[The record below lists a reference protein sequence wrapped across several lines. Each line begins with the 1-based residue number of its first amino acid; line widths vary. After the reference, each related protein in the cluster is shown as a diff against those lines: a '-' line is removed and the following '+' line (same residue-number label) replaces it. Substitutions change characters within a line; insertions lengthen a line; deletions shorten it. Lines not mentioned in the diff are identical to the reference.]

1 MITALLLLTLLSAVS
16 YGQKE
21 QPVTSPISLNHFYL
35 TLDSETFSA
44 IENSDFLKTEFAA
57 FERRTTVRTDTT
69 YTGIYFYGKHTY
81 FEFFD
86 VAAQAGSKLGN
97 TGLAFGVDQ
106 SDVVNA
112 LKPVLNTK
120 APDLVTRAYNNS
132 QVPWFYRLKLESLP
146 ADSVVTSWIMEY
158 HPQFLALWNPRATG
172 NESVRREEVLTR
184 YKTVLNNVPTDQ
196 YLEDVIEL
204 TIAAD
209 SQSIGKL
216 TAICHAFG
224 YVSKK
229 DGAGV
234 KLTGAGFSLHLVPE
248 TQTARG
254 IISAVFKLNKKTKT
268 KKVVKF
274 GSKSTLEFKDNG
286 TAIWKF

>member
-1 MITALLLLTLLSAVS
+1 MIKALLLLTLLSAVS

-21 QPVTSPISLNHFYL
+21 QAVTSPISLNHFYL

-57 FERRTTVRTDTT
+57 FERRTTVRTDMT

-86 VAAQAGSKLGN
+86 VAAQAGSKPGD

-106 SDVVNA
+106 SDVVKA
-112 LKPVLNTK
+112 LKPLLNTK
-120 APDLVTRAYNNS
+120 APDLVTRACDKS

-146 ADSVVTSWIMEY
+146 ADSVVNSWIMEY
-158 HPQFLALWNPRATG
+158 HPQFLALWNPKPTG
-172 NESVRREEVLTR
+172 NESVRREEILTR
-184 YKTVLNNVPTDQ
+184 YKAVLKNVPSDQ
-196 YLEDVIEL
+196 YLGDVIEL

-209 SQSIGKL
+209 SQSIEKL
-216 TAICHAFG
+216 TAICQAFG

-229 DGAGV
+229 DAV
-234 KLTGAGFSLHLVPE
+234 TIKLTGADFSLHLVPE

-254 IISAVFKLNKKTKT
+254 VISVVFKLNRNTKST
-268 KKVVKF
+268 KVVKF
-274 GSKSTLEFKDNG
+274 GLKSTLEFKNNG

>member
-1 MITALLLLTLLSAVS
+1 MIKALLLVTLLSAVS

-21 QPVTSPISLNHFYL
+21 QAVTSPIYLNHFYL

-57 FERRTTVRTDTT
+57 FERRTTVRTDMT

-86 VAAQAGSKLGN
+86 VTAQSGSKLGD

-106 SDVVNA
+106 SDVVKE
-112 LKPVLNTK
+112 LTPLLNTK
-120 APDLVTRAYNNS
+120 TPDLVTRAYDKS

-146 ADSVVTSWIMEY
+146 GDSVVNSWIMEY
-158 HPQFLALWNPRATG
+158 HPQFLALWNPKLTG
-172 NESVRREEVLTR
+172 NDSVRREAILTR
-184 YKTVLNNVPTDQ
+184 YKAVLKSVPSDQ

-209 SQSIGKL
+209 SQSIEKL
-216 TAICHAFG
+216 TEICQSFG
-224 YVSKK
+224 YGSKK
-229 DGAGV
+229 DSAAV
-234 KLTGAGFSLHLVPE
+234 SLTRADFSLHLVPE

-254 IISAVFKLNKKTKT
+254 IISVVFKLNRKPKGT
-268 KKVVKF
+268 KVVKF
-274 GSKSTLEFKDNG
+274 GLKSTLEFKDNG